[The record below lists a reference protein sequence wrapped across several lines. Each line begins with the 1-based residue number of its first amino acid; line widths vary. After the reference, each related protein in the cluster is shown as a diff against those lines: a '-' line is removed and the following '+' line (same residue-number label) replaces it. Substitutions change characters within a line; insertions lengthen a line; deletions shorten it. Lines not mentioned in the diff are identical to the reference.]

1 MDPAV
6 AAVHM
11 ATAQLCPAL
20 LLYLHL
26 LPTHGGKDQGVE
38 AHSSLGLGCVDL
50 LPEGFN
56 VILSRN
62 VKKTICGSSGRSI
75 KDDKNIKE
83 TGSRGD
89 TPQNNIGYI

>member
-1 MDPAV
+1 M

-20 LLYLHL
+20 LLFLRL
-26 LPTHGGKDQGVE
+26 LPTHGGEGQGVE

-56 VILSRN
+56 VILSQN
-62 VKKTICGSSGRSI
+62 VKKTICGSSGRSR
-75 KDDKNIKE
+75 KDDKSTKE
-83 TGSRGD
+83 TGSR
-89 TPQNNIGYI
+89 NSK